1 MNGYGG
7 YGYERKSYKGKIFLF
22 LLLIF
27 LLGAG
32 YAYFRGILNFSP
44 PEFVFDEEP
53 KYIGTKSKI
62 TFKVKDDKPGLKEVK
77 VYVIQYDKDIT
88 LLEDKD
94 IKKGIKEKEY
104 QIEIPSRRLGLKEG
118 KAKLVFVAK
127 DSSFLSNEKT
137 IEKQVEVDLS
147 PPALSILSSPGS
159 IINGGAGFVFYRV
172 SPDVVK
178 TGIMVGNLSFKCFN
192 GIFTDNR
199 IYGCAFPYPYYWK
212 RKKAIVVYA
221 EDKAG
226 NRVTNSINYYFKRVK
241 YRRPIINIDD
251 NFIESKVRPLS
262 DKDIKDPAQLFR
274 YVNVEIRK
282 RDEEQIH
289 NITKN
294 VSIVE
299 PLFKGAFQ
307 QLKNSSMLGGFADY
321 RKYRYKGRIIKGA
334 DAYHKGMDFASIK
347 NAPVHA
353 ANNGVVVFTGFLG
366 IYGNSVIIEHGM
378 GIFTLYSHL
387 SEIYVKEGD
396 KVDKK
401 TVIART
407 DTTGLAKGDH
417 LHFGVLIQGLEVH
430 PIEWL
435 DPKWISTRFARPYK
449 RIQINYR

>member
-1 MNGYGG
+1 MNGYGR

-22 LLLIF
+22 FLVIF
-27 LLGAG
+27 LVAAG
-32 YAYFRGILNFSP
+32 YGYFKGIINFSP
-44 PEFVFDEEP
+44 PEFEFKEEP
-53 KYIGTKSKI
+53 KYIGTKTKL
-62 TFKVKDDKPGLKEVK
+62 TFKVKDDKPGLKEVS
-77 VYVIQYDKDIT
+77 VYVIQHDKDIK

-94 IKKGIKEKEY
+94 IKEGINQKDY
-104 QIEIPSRRLGLKEG
+104 VVEIPSRKLGLKEG
-118 KAKLVFVAK
+118 KAKLLFVAK
-127 DSSFLSNEKT
+127 DTSLLGNET
-137 IEKQVEVDLS
+137 SLEKEVEVDLS
-147 PPALSILSSPGS
+147 PPSLSILSAPGS
-159 IINGGAGFVFYRV
+159 VMNGGAGFIFYRV

-178 TGIMVGNLSFKCFN
+178 TGVNVGELSFKCFN
-192 GIFTDNR
+192 GMFSDNR

-212 RKKAIVVYA
+212 KKKAIVVYA

-226 NRVTNSINYYFKRVK
+226 NRVSNSINYYFKKVRYK
-241 YRRPIINIDD
+241 RPIINIDD

-262 DKDIKDPAQLFR
+262 DKDIEDPAELFR

-294 VSIVE
+294 VSVVE

-307 QLKNSSMLGGFADY
+307 QLKNSKMLGGFADY

-347 NAPVHA
+347 NAPVNA

-396 KVDKK
+396 KVNKK
-401 TVIART
+401 TIIGRT

-417 LHFGVLIQGLEVH
+417 LHFGVLVQGLEVH

-435 DPKWISTRFARPYK
+435 DPRWISSRFARPYK
-449 RIQINYR
+449 KIQINYQ

>member
-1 MNGYGG
+1 MNGYG

-22 LLLIF
+22 LLIISAVAF
-27 LLGAG
+27 G
-32 YAYFRGILNFSP
+32 YAYFKGIIDFSS
-44 PEFVFDEEP
+44 PEISFDKDI
-53 KYIGTKSKI
+53 KYIGTRSKI
-62 TFKVKDDKPGLKEVK
+62 SFKVSDGKPGLKEVS
-77 VYVIQYDKDIT
+77 VYIVQYDKDIK

-94 IKKGIKEKEY
+94 ISKAIKQKEY
-104 QIEIPSRRLGLKEG
+104 QIEIPSRKLGLKEG
-118 KAKLVFVAK
+118 KAKLIFVAK
-127 DSSFLSNEKT
+127 DSSILGNQVSITKE
-137 IEKQVEVDLS
+137 VEVDLS

-159 IINGGAGFVFYRV
+159 IMNGGAGFIFYRV

-178 TGIMVGNLSFKCFN
+178 TGINVGELSFNCYN
-192 GIFTDNR
+192 GMFSDKR
-199 IYGCAFPYPYYWK
+199 IYGCAFPYPYYWS

-221 EDKAG
+221 EDRAG
-226 NRVTNSINYYFKRVK
+226 NRVTNSISYYFKKVR
-241 YRRPIINIDD
+241 YRRPVINIDD

-262 DKDIKDPAQLFR
+262 DRDIENPAELFR

-289 NITKN
+289 RITSQ

-321 RKYRYKGRIIKGA
+321 RKYRYRGKIIKGA

-347 NAPVHA
+347 NAPVNA

-366 IYGNSVIIEHGM
+366 IYGNSIIIEHGM

-417 LHFGVLIQGLEVH
+417 LHFGVLVQGLEVH

-435 DPKWISTRFARPYK
+435 DPKWISSRFARPYK
-449 RIQINYR
+449 RIQINYQ